1 MQSFEIG
8 GERIVLVATAAEN
21 GVLAISERE
30 HTFLFAIKL
39 HFTDSRELRQ

>member
-21 GVLAISERE
+21 GVLAVSERE
-30 HTFLFAIKL
+30 LTPVALCTVLF
-39 HFTDSRELRQ
+39 